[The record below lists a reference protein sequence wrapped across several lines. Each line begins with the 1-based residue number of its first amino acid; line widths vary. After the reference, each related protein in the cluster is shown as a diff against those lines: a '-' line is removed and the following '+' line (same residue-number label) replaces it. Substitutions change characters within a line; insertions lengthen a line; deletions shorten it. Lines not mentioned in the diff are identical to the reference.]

1 MKIHLPKSSNVRL
14 SDRKTAKW
22 KVAKGNRLAGDPD
35 RKGHYEGKQLSG
47 MFADE
52 HPFSKTTLK
61 RKENI
66 LVGGQ
71 LAVLVYILPDG
82 SLIVKKARD

>member
-1 MKIHLPKSSNVRL
+1 
-14 SDRKTAKW
+14 
-22 KVAKGNRLAGDPD
+22 
-35 RKGHYEGKQLSG
+35 